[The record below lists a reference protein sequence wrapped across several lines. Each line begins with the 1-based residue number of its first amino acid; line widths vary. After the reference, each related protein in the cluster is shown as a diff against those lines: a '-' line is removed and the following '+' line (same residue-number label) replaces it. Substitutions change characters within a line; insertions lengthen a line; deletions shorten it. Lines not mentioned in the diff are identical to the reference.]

1 VQAWLINFLAQ
12 VSIASSLLFIPLFA
26 KELGASD
33 IEIGLIT
40 SFYSLAILT
49 SSGIFGRLSDIYSK
63 KLFLTLGLL
72 LSSFSFFAQCF
83 ARDPVQ
89 LLVIRTLVG
98 FSIGIFPAALT
109 AYAYKQNRKIGHFTS
124 FGSLGWA
131 IGQLFAGI
139 IAVYCGIFIFGALL
153 FLLSFFMVIR
163 EEIPDER
170 IPRSRSTFKIIR
182 ENLSVYFA
190 FFIRHTGASAVWL
203 IFPLYLFQ
211 LGISKFWI
219 GAIYFANSFLQ
230 FLLMP
235 RMDRFNPYLLLN
247 LGAAFSGL
255 TFIFY
260 SLATE
265 IYQFLAIQILIAF
278 GWSAMYVGALRIAL
292 EKNIEKS
299 SVVGFLNSTIYLSTI
314 IGSIIGGFIAENF
327 GYSFCFLFGALL
339 SFLVPFFR
347 VRNGAIKSF

>member
-1 VQAWLINFLAQ
+1 MHASLINFLAQ
-12 VSIASSLLFIPLFA
+12 ISIASSLLFIPLFA

-33 IEIGLIT
+33 IEVGLIT
-40 SFYSLAILT
+40 SFYSLAIFI
-49 SSGIFGRLSDIYSK
+49 SSGIFGRISDLYSK
-63 KLFLTLGLL
+63 KLVLISGLL
-72 LSSFSFFAQCF
+72 LSSFSFFAQCL

-89 LLVIRTLVG
+89 LLAIRILVG

-109 AYAYKQNRKIGHFTS
+109 AYAYRQNGKIGHFTS

-131 IGQLFAGI
+131 FGQLIAGI
-139 IAVYCGIFIFGALL
+139 IAIYCGIFILGALL
-153 FLLSFFMVIR
+153 FLFSFLITLR
-163 EEIPDER
+163 EDVPDER
-170 IPRSRSTFKIIR
+170 IPKSRSTVKILR
-182 ENLSVYFA
+182 ENLPVYFA

-203 IFPLYLFQ
+203 VFPLYLSE

-235 RMDRFNPYLLLN
+235 RIERFNPYLLLN
-247 LGAAFSGL
+247 LGAVFSGL
-255 TFIFY
+255 TFLLY
-260 SLATE
+260 SLSAE
-265 IYQFLAIQILIAF
+265 VYQFLAVQFLIAF

-292 EKNIEKS
+292 ERNPEKS

-314 IGSIIGGFIAENF
+314 LGSLIGGIIAENF
-327 GYSFCFLFGALL
+327 GYRFCILFGALL

-347 VRNGAIKSF
+347 IRK